1 MSTLL
6 LRLCAVVLVLLSF
19 PGCRAREEA
28 KNNKSEELAPATF
41 VKNEACAECHTKQQ
55 QEWLGS
61 DHDRAMDVA
70 TEQTVL
76 GDFNNAQFTAH
87 GVTSTFYKK
96 DGKFVVQT
104 DGPDGKLKDYHIA
117 YVFGFKPL
125 QQYMVEFPNGR
136 IQLPDIAWDT
146 RPRSQGGQR
155 WFDLHPNE
163 KITPRHAFHWTG
175 RFLNW
180 NYMCA
185 ECHSTNLQKNYD
197 LETNTFKTTWSD
209 IDVGCQACHGPGSKH
224 IAWARSGDKNK
235 KRDNQKDSYEEMGL
249 EVNLKAKDLHVQIEH
264 CARCHSR
271 RNGLRKDY
279 RYGQP
284 YMDYYVPQVL
294 TEPLYY
300 PDGQILDEVYVYGS
314 FLQSKMYQRGVRCT
328 DCHNPHT
335 AKLKAEGNAL
345 CIQCHA
351 LAPARQFKDVANK
364 DYDSPGH
371 HFHKPGS
378 PGAQCVGCH
387 MPATKYMIVDPR
399 RDHKFQIPRPDLT
412 VKLGVPNSCNRCHK
426 DKSPRWAADK
436 VKEWYPT
443 LEEKRR
449 SETLVA
455 ETFASGQKGKPEAQ
469 AKLIEIATDGSR
481 AAIIRA
487 TALNILSRY
496 RSQQALDATA
506 AFLKDAEPLV
516 RYEAVRGVS
525 ALITRNMENSY
536 QKTKVALLAPLL
548 SDPRRAV
555 RSEVGRALTEV
566 PAELLDGQTRKDFES
581 ALQEYRARQIAIA
594 DRPEAHLNLGLIYQ
608 NLKQNELAESS
619 YKTAIR
625 LANDFIPAR
634 FNLANLYNATGR
646 NREAEE
652 QFRQIIQFE
661 PDNGEAYYS
670 LGLLLAEMKKLKEAA
685 DALGK
690 AARLTPGRA
699 RVHYN
704 YGLALQQLGQRV
716 GAETAL
722 LRAYQLD
729 SEDPSIL
736 QALAVHYLQGRRW
749 DQAAVYAKKLA
760 RMYPNEP
767 GPRRMLEEI
776 QRQAKR

>member
-1 MSTLL
+1 MS
-6 LRLCAVVLVLLSF
+6 LCF
-19 PGCRAREEA
+19 GCRGREEV
-28 KNNKSEELAPATF
+28 KNEKGDGLASATF

-55 QEWLGS
+55 EEWSGS
-61 DHDRAMDVA
+61 DHDLAMDVA
-70 TEQTVL
+70 TEKTVL
-76 GDFNNAQFTAH
+76 GDFNNSKFTAH

-96 DGKFVVQT
+96 DGKFFVQT
-104 DGPDGKLKDYHIA
+104 DGRDGKLKNYQIT
-117 YVFGFKPL
+117 YVFGVRPL
-125 QQYMVEFPNGR
+125 QQYMIEFPDGR
-136 IQLPDIAWDT
+136 IQVLDIGWDT
-146 RPRSQGGQR
+146 HPRAQGGQR
-155 WFDLHPNE
+155 WFHLHPNE
-163 KITPRHAFHWTG
+163 KITPRHIFHWTR

-197 LETNTFKTTWSD
+197 LKTNTFKTTWSD

-224 IAWARSGDKNK
+224 IGWARSGDKNK
-235 KRDNQKDSYEEMGL
+235 KRDNRKDSYEAMGL
-249 EVNLKAKDLHVQIEH
+249 QVDLKAKDSRVQIEH
-264 CARCHSR
+264 CARCHAR

-335 AKLKAEGNAL
+335 ARLKVEGNRL

-351 LAPARQFKDVANK
+351 LSPSRQFKDVAKK
-364 DYDSPGH
+364 DYDSRGH

-387 MPATKYMIVDPR
+387 MPTTKYMIVDPR

-426 DKSPRWAADK
+426 DKSARWAADK
-436 VKEWYPT
+436 VKEWYPA
-443 LEEKRR
+443 LEEKYR

-469 AKLIEIATDGSR
+469 AKLIAIATDRSMP
-481 AAIIRA
+481 AIIRA

-496 RSQQALDATA
+496 RSQQALDATTA
-506 AFLKDAEPLV
+506 SLKDADPLV
-516 RYEAVRGVS
+516 RYEAVRGVA
-525 ALITRNMENSY
+525 ALITRNMKNSY
-536 QKTKVALLAPLL
+536 QKAKVTLLAPLL

-566 PAELLDGQTRKDFES
+566 PAELLDGQTRKGFEA
-581 ALQEYRARQIAIA
+581 ALQEYKERQLAIA

-646 NREAEE
+646 NSEAEE
-652 QFRQIIQFE
+652 QFREIIQLE

-685 DALGK
+685 DSLGK
-690 AARLTPGRA
+690 AARLMPGRA
-699 RVHYN
+699 RVQYN
-704 YGLALQQLGQRV
+704 YGLALQQLGQGV
-716 GAETAL
+716 GAEAAL

-736 QALAVHYLQGRRW
+736 QALAVHYLQARQW
-749 DQAAVYAKKLA
+749 DQASIYAGKLA

-767 GPRRMLEEI
+767 GPRRMLEDI
-776 QRQAKR
+776 QRESAIEQPKRGL